1 MTDPQAEAE
10 LMPCPFCRSDNV
22 ALDTVMG
29 EPRQCW
35 VACFACKAD
44 GPVTGDAQSAIAA
57 WNRRDPAFALAQRR
71 LATEAERW
79 QPIET
84 APKDGTPVL
93 VCRDMGNPWG
103 WVRGWSRWVDVR
115 GISGWLSH
123 GMFDV
128 PGDLGLGNPTHWQPL
143 PAPPAAIL
151 APDPETK
158 P

>member
-1 MTDPQAEAE
+1 MTDTQAEAE
-10 LMPCPFCRSDNV
+10 LMRLHEAAVTEAYAHGACAAAGSASAQHHRIEGLRIQTAFRT
-22 ALDTVMG
+22 AL
-29 EPRQCW
+29 
-35 VACFACKAD
+35 
-44 GPVTGDAQSAIAA
+44 S
-57 WNRRDPAFALAQRR
+57 AFAHARQ
-71 LATEAERW
+71 AERW

-84 APKDGTPVL
+84 APRDGTPVL

-143 PAPPAAIL
+143 PVSPPPSL
-151 APDPETK
+151 PPDPETK